1 MVSDVGWHFFTFYFS
16 IVDSSAAPSA
26 SPCSQAW
33 SGAHPT
39 ARREWNWIPFGGGC
53 KRWSGPWIQT
63 TSSNHNGRPHWVI
76 EGIEIISKTWTS
88 AAAPQPGRWNKKIWL
103 LCDLTLTWGY
113 FLELSLLVTIRSHPI
128 PSIASFSGC
137 PNRNTNCSLV
147 CLQLV
152 PCSTFLKFALA
163 LHLSVM
169 FRCLSGETMSLWF
182 GSCYD
187 SFHNKHHWRPS
198 QEQLV
203 SSLGI
208 ILEKFITSFVSLFLN
223 LPEDCHSGLHLN
235 KGLSSVIRVRASPMV
250 RWSRKSCFFP
260 WASPR
265 LNSITKWTLTFIQTW
280 LLQAVE
286 ITKRYNF
293 PYEILHSMSNFWCW
307 IVVVKLLVFGTS
319 DKRWNQLPANSRRAV
334 HETRDVSAEE
344 DLKSSKHME
353 HSETTEDSGLAG
365 TQSCSN
371 FDLAMIISLLQ
382 STVIWPCP
390 SSKYSYN

>member
-1 MVSDVGWHFFTFYFS
+1 MTHSSTS
-16 IVDSSAAPSA
+16 I
-26 SPCSQAW
+26 
-33 SGAHPT
+33 
-39 ARREWNWIPFGGGC
+39 IGGLH
-53 KRWSGPWIQT
+53 KS
-63 TSSNHNGRPHWVI
+63 
-76 EGIEIISKTWTS
+76 
-88 AAAPQPGRWNKKIWL
+88 
-103 LCDLTLTWGY
+103 
-113 FLELSLLVTIRSHPI
+113 SLLALLESYWKNLSPPLYLYFWI
-128 PSIASFSGC
+128 
-137 PNRNTNCSLV
+137 
-147 CLQLV
+147 
-152 PCSTFLKFALA
+152 FLKIAIQA
-163 LHLSVM
+163 
-169 FRCLSGETMSLWF
+169 
-182 GSCYD
+182 YIY
-187 SFHNKHHWRPS
+187 NKLIS
-198 QEQLV
+198 
-203 SSLGI
+203 
-208 ILEKFITSFVSLFLN
+208 
-223 LPEDCHSGLHLN
+223 
-235 KGLSSVIRVRASPMV
+235 LSSVIRVRASPMV

-286 ITKRYNF
+286 ITKRYHF

>member
-1 MVSDVGWHFFTFYFS
+1 MVLSGLKIEATEFYPLQDCNGIMIYSIKVILCYQKETIIFSLQVLKIYYWSLGLFSGTFTFCGKDLNGVGPGLTFFTFCFS
-16 IVDSSAAPSA
+16 IVNSSAAPSA

-169 FRCLSGETMSLWF
+169 FRCLSGETM
-182 GSCYD
+182 
-187 SFHNKHHWRPS
+187 
-198 QEQLV
+198 
-203 SSLGI
+203 
-208 ILEKFITSFVSLFLN
+208 
-223 LPEDCHSGLHLN
+223 
-235 KGLSSVIRVRASPMV
+235 
-250 RWSRKSCFFP
+250 
-260 WASPR
+260 
-265 LNSITKWTLTFIQTW
+265 
-280 LLQAVE
+280 
-286 ITKRYNF
+286 
-293 PYEILHSMSNFWCW
+293 
-307 IVVVKLLVFGTS
+307 
-319 DKRWNQLPANSRRAV
+319 
-334 HETRDVSAEE
+334 
-344 DLKSSKHME
+344 
-353 HSETTEDSGLAG
+353 
-365 TQSCSN
+365 
-371 FDLAMIISLLQ
+371 
-382 STVIWPCP
+382 
-390 SSKYSYN
+390 